1 MCGRFFL
8 DAKAGDIL
16 EHYNASPPDLFTAR
30 YNIAPSTPV
39 LAFSGAGFDLYR
51 WGLTTRAPKP
61 LPRNHR
67 FAMPTG
73 VGAAWCR
80 PAGFTNG
87 ASKTAVS
94 NRIAVISIIS
104 CFRWLESGSTGRMPR
119 AMKFNLAR

>member
-51 WGLTTRAPKP
+51 WGLIPSWAKDLTIGQRARRNRCRETIVSQC
-61 LPRNHR
+61 LP
-67 FAMPTG
+67 ASALP
-73 VGAAWCR
+73 GAGQRVLRMAPRKR
-80 PAGFTNG
+80 P
-87 ASKTAVS
+87 
-94 NRIAVISIIS
+94 
-104 CFRWLESGSTGRMPR
+104 
-119 AMKFNLAR
+119 